1 MSRLTRLS
9 EPVKVRIESE
19 KVNDEVLYNFRY
31 LDDTFDLNR
40 GGKMGLLT
48 NQLVRMRDAFMDSS
62 SSHPPQQQQLQQAC
76 CRSQLLRS
84 AAATDELERSTF
96 ITKQLELPFT
106 VEENRWLKRQLH
118 QFQEAFSQVSHFI
131 IPE

>member
-31 LDDTFDLNR
+31 LDGDAAVAFDLNR
-40 GGKMGLLT
+40 GGKMELLT

-62 SSHPPQQQQLQQAC
+62 PPPSQPQQHQQAC
-76 CRSQLLRS
+76 CRSQPLRS

-106 VEENRWLKRQLH
+106 VEENRWLTRQLH
-118 QFQEAFSQVSHFI
+118 QFKEAFSQASHFT
-131 IPE
+131 